1 MPSAPSEHAVT
12 PEIILAGIREAFAGA
27 LRPDPELTIGE
38 WSDQYRVLSRVSAGE
53 PGRWR
58 TSRTPFLREIMDC
71 LSPSSPF
78 SRVVYMKPA
87 QIGGSEVLLNMLGY
101 IIHYAPGPTM
111 LVEPTVE
118 LAKRFSRQRIAS
130 LIDNTSVLAQR
141 VSDPRERDSGNTIL
155 AKEFPGG
162 VLVVTGANSSVGLRS
177 MPARFL
183 LMDEVDAYPPSA
195 SSGAA
200 GTEEGDPVDLAIR
213 RTATFANRQIAMV
226 STPTIAEAS
235 RIEQAYLESD
245 QRKYYVPCP
254 HCGVFQILRW
264 SGVKWPDR
272 KPADAWYECE
282 RCQGHIAD
290 HQKAAMLER
299 GEWRA
304 EAAGDGETAGFWLNA
319 LYSPWTTWS
328 QLAKDFLRARKS
340 PERMQTFTNT
350 ILAETFQQ
358 AGATKT
364 DASELLGRRQ
374 PYRAEVMLPAGVV
387 LITVGA
393 DLQADRIEME
403 IVGWGRDEESW
414 SLAYIVLPGDP
425 AQRDLWDG
433 FDQVLSLTFEHP
445 CGQEMEI
452 AAACVDSG
460 FHQPIVQQF
469 CSDRGRRRALPKMYP
484 IKGAAGQRPI
494 WPRMHSK
501 AKDNRPLWVIGVDAA
516 KEALYAR
523 LKITEPGPGFCHFPI
538 SDQYDQGYFEQLTA
552 ETCRVR
558 YTKGFASREWTKK
571 AGARNEA
578 IDARCYAYAALQS
591 LIAGRFRLNKQA
603 QHIEALMA
611 AKSAGEEGHGQSAA
625 QSAGRQER
633 RPWIE
638 RQDWLERRS
647 NS

>member
-1 MPSAPSEHAVT
+1 VT

-272 KPADAWYECE
+272 KPAEAWYECE

-299 GEWRA
+299 GEWRV

-350 ILAETFQQ
+350 VLAETFQQ

-364 DASELLGRRQ
+364 DA
-374 PYRAEVMLPAGVV
+374 
-387 LITVGA
+387 
-393 DLQADRIEME
+393 
-403 IVGWGRDEESW
+403 
-414 SLAYIVLPGDP
+414 
-425 AQRDLWDG
+425 
-433 FDQVLSLTFEHP
+433 
-445 CGQEMEI
+445 
-452 AAACVDSG
+452 
-460 FHQPIVQQF
+460 
-469 CSDRGRRRALPKMYP
+469 
-484 IKGAAGQRPI
+484 
-494 WPRMHSK
+494 
-501 AKDNRPLWVIGVDAA
+501 
-516 KEALYAR
+516 
-523 LKITEPGPGFCHFPI
+523 
-538 SDQYDQGYFEQLTA
+538 
-552 ETCRVR
+552 
-558 YTKGFASREWTKK
+558 ASCW
-571 AGARNEA
+571 AGARLTERT
-578 IDARCYAYAALQS
+578 RCS
-591 LIAGRFRLNKQA
+591 LRA
-603 QHIEALMA
+603 
-611 AKSAGEEGHGQSAA
+611 
-625 QSAGRQER
+625 
-633 RPWIE
+633 WC
-638 RQDWLERRS
+638 
-647 NS
+647 

>member
-1 MPSAPSEHAVT
+1 MPSAVSEHAPS
-12 PEIILAGIREAFAGA
+12 PEMILAGIRTTIASA
-27 LRPDPELTIGE
+27 LQPDPELTISQ

-71 LSPSSPF
+71 LSPSSPY

-101 IIHYAPGPTM
+101 IIHYAPGPAM

-118 LAKRFSRQRIAS
+118 LAKRFSRQRIAP
-130 LIDNTSVLAQR
+130 LIENTSALAER

-162 VLVVTGANSSVGLRS
+162 VLVSTGANSSVGLRS

-195 SSGAA
+195 STGAV

-213 RTATFANRQIAMV
+213 RTGTFANRQIAMV
-226 STPTIAEAS
+226 STPTIAEVS

-245 QRKYYVPCP
+245 QRKYYLPCP
-254 HCGVFQILRW
+254 HCGAFQVLRW
-264 SGVKWPDR
+264 AQVKWPDR
-272 KPADAWYECE
+272 EPAKAWYECE
-282 RCQGHIAD
+282 RCHDRIAD
-290 HQKAAMLER
+290 HHKQEMLVR

-304 EAAGDGETAGFWLNA
+304 EAAGDGDTAGFWLNG
-319 LYSPWTTWS
+319 LYSPWTTWG

-350 ILAETFQQ
+350 VLAETFQQ

-364 DASELLGRRQ
+364 DVGELLGRRQ
-374 PYRAEVMLPAGVV
+374 PYRPDIMLPAGVV
-387 LITVGA
+387 LITLGG
-393 DLQADRIEME
+393 DLQADRLEIE

-445 CGQEMEI
+445 CGQELEI
-452 AAACVDSG
+452 VAACVDSG
-460 FHQPIVQQF
+460 FQQPIVQQF
-469 CSDRGRRRALPKMYP
+469 CSDRMRRKAWPKMYP

-494 WPRMHSK
+494 WPRIHSK

-538 SDQYDQGYFEQLTA
+538 SDQYDLGYFEQLTA

-558 YTKGFASREWTKK
+558 YTKGFAHREWTKK

-578 IDARCYAYAALQS
+578 LDARCYSYAALQS

-603 QHIEALMA
+603 QQIEALMA
-611 AKSAGEEGHGQSAA
+611 AKTSGEELRRQPAPPPARRGQ
-625 QSAGRQER
+625 Q
-633 RPWIE
+633 PWIE
-638 RQDWLERRS
+638 SRRDWFER
-647 NS
+647 

>member
-1 MPSAPSEHAVT
+1 MQSSPFESHVANVQPLLAAISA
-12 PEIILAGIREAFAGA
+12 AG
-27 LRPDPELTIGE
+27 RPDPDLSISE
-38 WSDQYRVLSRVSAGE
+38 WADRYRVLSRVSAGE

-78 SRVVYMKPA
+78 SRVVFVKPA
-87 QIGGSEVLLNMLGY
+87 QIGGSELLLNMLGY
-101 IIHYAPGPTM
+101 IIHYAPGPAM
-111 LVEPTVE
+111 LVQPTVE

-130 LIDNTSVLAQR
+130 LIENTRVLAER

-162 VLVVTGANSSVGLRS
+162 VLVATGANSSVGLRS
-177 MPARFL
+177 MPARYL

-195 SSGAA
+195 STGAA

-213 RTATFANRQIAMV
+213 RTSTFANRQIAMV
-226 STPTIAEAS
+226 STPTIAEVS
-235 RIEQAYLESD
+235 RIEQAYQESD

-254 HCGVFQILRW
+254 ACGTFQVLRW
-264 SGVKWPDR
+264 AQVKWPER
-272 KPADAWYECE
+272 KPAEAWYDCE
-282 RCQGHIAD
+282 RCHDRIAD
-290 HQKAAMLER
+290 HHKPEMLARGQWR
-299 GEWRA
+299 GEA
-304 EAAGDGETAGFWLNA
+304 PGDGETAGFWLNG
-319 LYSPWTTWS
+319 LYSPWTMWG

-350 ILAETFQQ
+350 VLAETFQQ

-374 PYRAEVMLPAGVV
+374 PYRTDIMLPAGVV
-387 LITVGA
+387 LITLGA
-393 DLQADRIEME
+393 DLQADRIELE

-414 SLAYIVLPGDP
+414 SLAYIVLVGDP
-425 AQRDLWDG
+425 AQRDLWDA
-433 FDQVLSLTFEHP
+433 FDQVLSLQFDHP
-445 CGQEMEI
+445 CGREFEI

-460 FHQPIVQQF
+460 FHPSIVQSF
-469 CSDRGRRRALPKMYP
+469 CSERVRRRAAPKLYP

-501 AKDNRPLWVIGVDAA
+501 SKDNRPLWVIGVDAA

-538 SDQYDQGYFEQLTA
+538 SDQYDIGYFEQLTA

-558 YTKGFASREWTKK
+558 YSKGFAHREWIKK
-571 AGARNEA
+571 TGVRNEA
-578 IDARCYAYAALQS
+578 LDARCYAYAALQS
-591 LIAGRFRLNKQA
+591 LIANRFRLNKQA
-603 QHIEALMA
+603 EQIEAMVA
-611 AKSAGEEGHGQSAA
+611 AKSSGEDAERSPGARPGPQRPPPS
-625 QSAGRQER
+625 GRER
-633 RPWIE
+633 EPWIE
-638 RQDWLERRS
+638 RRDWFTR
-647 NS
+647 

>member
-1 MPSAPSEHAVT
+1 MQSSPFEAPTADVHSLLAAISA
-12 PEIILAGIREAFAGA
+12 AG
-27 LRPDPELTIGE
+27 RPDPDLNISQ
-38 WSDQYRVLSRVSAGE
+38 WADQYRVLSRVSAGE

-71 LSPSSPF
+71 LSPSSPY
-78 SRVVYMKPA
+78 SRVAFMKPA

-101 IIHYAPGPTM
+101 IIDRAPGPAM

-118 LAKRFSRQRIAS
+118 LAKRFSRQRIAPM
-130 LIDNTSVLAQR
+130 IENTSVLADR

-162 VLVVTGANSSVGLRS
+162 VLVATGANSSVGLRS
-177 MPARFL
+177 MPARYL

-195 SSGAA
+195 STGAA

-213 RTATFANRQIAMV
+213 RTGTFANRQIAII
-226 STPTIAEAS
+226 STPTIADVS

-245 QRKYYVPCP
+245 QRKYFVPCP
-254 HCGVFQILRW
+254 HCGTFQTLRW
-264 SGVKWPDR
+264 AQVKWPDR
-272 KPADAWYECE
+272 KPAEAWYECE
-282 RCQGHIAD
+282 RCHDPIRD
-290 HQKAAMLER
+290 HQKPEMLQL
-299 GEWRA
+299 GEWRG
-304 EAAGDGETAGFWLNA
+304 EAPGDGETAGFWLNG
-319 LYSPWTTWS
+319 LYSPWTTWG

-350 ILAETFQQ
+350 VLAETFQQ
-358 AGATKT
+358 AGATRT
-364 DASELLGRRQ
+364 DAGELLGRRQ
-374 PYRAEVMLPAGVV
+374 AYRPDVKLPAGVV
-387 LITVGA
+387 LITLGA
-393 DLQADRIEME
+393 DLQGDRIELE

-425 AQRDLWDG
+425 AQRDLWDA
-433 FDQVLSLTFEHP
+433 FDQVLSLRFDHP
-445 CGQEMEI
+445 CGREFEI
-452 AAACVDSG
+452 AVACVDSG
-460 FHQPIVQQF
+460 FHQPIVQGF
-469 CSDRGRRRALPKMYP
+469 CNERQRRSAAPRMYP

-538 SDQYDQGYFEQLTA
+538 SDQHDTGYFEQLTA

-558 YTKGFASREWTKK
+558 YSKGFAHREWVKK
-571 AGARNEA
+571 PGTRNEVL
-578 IDARCYAYAALQS
+578 DARCYAYAALQS

-603 QHIEALMA
+603 EQIEAML
-611 AKSAGEEGHGQSAA
+611 SGE
-625 QSAGRQER
+625 R
-633 RPWIE
+633 
-638 RQDWLERRS
+638 L
-647 NS
+647 